1 MGSLCSKPGTHSGEH
16 VQLQDLPSPTTKASK
31 ARNGTKQTL
40 DQGASAGERPDPR
53 TAAAQAAEQRL
64 KVVCLNQTSRWFAPF
79 DSTYLLQAQTR
90 GTNAANPNR
99 GQLAAKLEA
108 SKSARGTAEP
118 QQPERLVVSAC
129 LKDCL

>member
-64 KVVCLNQTSRWFAPF
+64 KV
-79 DSTYLLQAQTR
+79 AQTR

-118 QQPERLVVSAC
+118 QQPERLVW
-129 LKDCL
+129 D